1 MRVLI
6 DTCVFLWMRMA
17 PDRLAPDVREILVDR
32 VNDVLFSAVSSWEIA
47 IKYAAG
53 RLELPGPP
61 DVFVTERIASSEL
74 TPIPIEHSH
83 ALRVA
88 ALPMHHRDP
97 FDRLLIAQASEMQV
111 PIITDDHSF
120 SPYEVD
126 VISAVERSVDSADG
140 AALLSSPC
148 PVGQRTGGKQRRD
161 HD

>member
-17 PDRLAPDVREILVDR
+17 PDRLAPDVQELIVDKT
-32 VNDVLFSAVSSWEIA
+32 NDVLFSAVSSWEIA
-47 IKYAAG
+47 FKYAVG
-53 RLELPGPP
+53 RLQLPEPP
-61 DVFVTERIASSEL
+61 SVFVAERIASSEL
-74 TPIPIEHSH
+74 TPIAVEHSH

-111 PIITDDHSF
+111 PIVTDDHSF

-126 VISAVERSVDSADG
+126 VISAVERSV
-140 AALLSSPC
+140 
-148 PVGQRTGGKQRRD
+148 T
-161 HD
+161 